1 MTRPSVLP
9 VQLEGI
15 PAELRAINR
24 WVMWQLVQ
32 RSKPS
37 GEKVWTKMPK
47 TVAGNAASS
56 TNPNTWSTFDDVCDA
71 LLMGDGFDGIGLV
84 LGDDVHGIDLD
95 DCIHPESGD
104 LSDLAKDVLE
114 RVQGYAEVSPS
125 GTGIKVFAKTNLD
138 GSRTKKEVGVELY
151 KDGRYFT
158 VTGHQLNGH
167 GHMADEVQD
176 LDWFVWK
183 VWGEQLSA
191 ADDVDAD
198 ERALANYK
206 PVLED
211 WDLDR
216 VMTEVLPHL
225 DPDGGYE
232 EWLKVG
238 AALHHQGVGAEDWLE
253 VWDSWSSGSGKWVE
267 GMCAAKW
274 SSFSEQRNVGRGA
287 VTLASLLKATKEKR
301 AAAVRS
307 ERDQVMADLL
317 DQIDQATDPR
327 DLQEKIAAKAA
338 HNGDLSDVERAQ
350 LASAIQLRAKSL
362 GVKVEIGTVR
372 GWLRPRVSASFPH
385 LNNDGHPLC
394 TLENFKVLLDRL
406 GVIIRYNV
414 IAKAFDVLVPGSGFS
429 RDNKDNSA
437 LAYIFSECEKAR
449 MSTKFIVQFLPMVA
463 DMNQYNPVTT
473 WIESQGWDGVSR
485 LEKFYAT
492 VDTGGQMPEDLKKML
507 MRKWLVQAI
516 GAAFSPDGIA
526 AQGVLTFTGP
536 QNIGKTTWFHKLAPE
551 ALDVILTGHTLDVRS
566 KDSCLIVLKYW
577 IVELGEI
584 DATFRKSDVAL
595 LKSFITQAIDN
606 IRRPY
611 AMTES
616 TYARRTVFG
625 ATVNDEWFLA
635 DPTGN
640 RRFWTIP
647 VVKFNLELFGSE
659 LDMQQLWAEVLE
671 LWKSGERWN
680 LSMEETGVLGEHNDG
695 FTAVDPIDER
705 IGSGWAWGA
714 GVVDWDWVTATDAL
728 MKIGV
733 KDPTKYQTIAAAR
746 ALKKMNGGQRKK
758 SNGRVLFAIPGA
770 STDFLG

>member
-9 VQLEGI
+9 VQLDGI

-32 RSKPS
+32 RK
-37 GEKVWTKMPK
+37 GRWTKMPK
-47 TVAGNAASS
+47 TINGAAASS
-56 TNPNTWSTFDDVCDA
+56 TNASTWSTFDDVCDA

-84 LGDDVHGIDLD
+84 LGTDVQGIDLD
-95 DCIHPESGD
+95 DCRDPVTGD
-104 LSDLAKDVLE
+104 LTDLAVEVLDG
-114 RVQGYAEVSPS
+114 VQGYAEVSPS
-125 GTGIKVFAKTNLD
+125 GTGIKLFAKTNLD

-158 VTGHQLNGH
+158 VTGHRLNGH
-167 GHMADEVQD
+167 DHVADEVQD
-176 LDWFVWK
+176 LGWFVEK
-183 VWGEQLSA
+183 VWGENLSQESLGS
-191 ADDVDAD
+191 DAD

-216 VMTEVLPHL
+216 VMTNVLPHL

-238 AALHHQGVGAEDWLE
+238 AALHHQGVGSEDWLE
-253 VWDSWSSGSGKWVE
+253 AWDAWSSGSGKWVE

-274 SSFSEQRNVGRGA
+274 SSFSEQRNVGRGV
-287 VTLASLLKATKEKR
+287 VTLASLLKTTKEKR

-317 DQIDQATDPR
+317 DQIDQASDPR

-338 HNGDLSDVERAQ
+338 HNADLSDVERAQ

-362 GVKVEIGTVR
+362 GVKVEIATVR
-372 GWLRPRVSASFPH
+372 GWLRPRVRASFPH
-385 LNNDGHPLC
+385 LNDDGHPLC
-394 TLENFKVLLDRL
+394 TLENFGVLLERL
-406 GVIIRYNV
+406 GVTIRYNV
-414 IAKAFDVLVPGSGFS
+414 ISKAFDVLVPDSGFS
-429 RDNKDNSA
+429 RDNRDNSA

-449 MSTKFIVQFLPMVA
+449 MSTKHIVQYLPMIA
-463 DMNQYNPVTT
+463 DMNQYNPVST
-473 WIESQGWDGVSR
+473 WIESVPWDGVSR

-516 GAAFSPDGIA
+516 GAAFAPDGIA
-526 AQGVLTFTGP
+526 AQGILTFTGP

-551 ALDVILTGHTLDVRS
+551 ALDVVLTGHTLDVRS

-584 DATFRKSDVAL
+584 DATFRKADVAL

-616 TYARRTVFG
+616 TYPRRTVFG

-640 RRFWTIP
+640 RRIWTIP
-647 VVKFNLELFGSE
+647 VVKFNLELFESE
-659 LDMQQLWAEVLE
+659 LDMQQLWAEVLI
-671 LWKSGERWN
+671 LWKNGERWN
-680 LSMEETGVLGEHNDG
+680 LSMEENGVLGDHNEG
-695 FTAVDPIDER
+695 FTPADPIDER
-705 IGSGWAWGA
+705 IGAAWAWRDV
-714 GVVDWDWVTATDAL
+714 VVDWDWVTATDVL

-733 KDPTKYQTIAAAR
+733 KDPSKYQTIAASR
-746 ALKKMNGGQRKK
+746 ALKKLNGGQRKK
-758 SNGRVLFAIPGA
+758 SNGRVLFAIPSA
-770 STDFLG
+770 ANDFLG

>member
-1 MTRPSVLP
+1 MTRPTVLP

-15 PAELRAINR
+15 PAELRALNR

-32 RSKPS
+32 RK
-37 GEKVWTKMPK
+37 GRWTKMPK
-47 TVAGNAASS
+47 TIDGAAASS
-56 TNPNTWSTFDDVCDA
+56 TDSSTWSTFDDVCDA

-84 LGDDVHGIDLD
+84 LGADLQGIDLD
-95 DCIHPESGD
+95 DCRDPVTGD
-104 LSDLAKDVLE
+104 LTDLANEVLGN
-114 RVQGYAEVSPS
+114 VQGYAEVSPS
-125 GTGIKVFAKTNLD
+125 GTGIKLFAKTNLD

-158 VTGHQLNGH
+158 VTGHRLNGH
-167 GHMADEVQD
+167 DHVADEVQD
-176 LDWFVWK
+176 LGWFVEK
-183 VWGEQLSA
+183 VWSEQMGA
-191 ADDVDAD
+191 VDDVDAD

-216 VMTEVLPHL
+216 VMTNVLPHL

-238 AALHHQGVGAEDWLE
+238 AALHHQGVGSEEWLE
-253 VWDSWSSGSGKWVE
+253 AWDSWSAQSGKWVE
-267 GMCAAKW
+267 GVCADKW

-287 VTLASLLKATKEKR
+287 VTLASLLKATKDKR
-301 AAAVRS
+301 EAAARS
-307 ERDQVMADLL
+307 ERDQVMVDLL
-317 DQIDQATDPR
+317 AQIDAATDPR

-338 HNGDLSDVERAQ
+338 HNGDLSDIERAQ

-362 GVKVEIGTVR
+362 GVKLEIATVR
-372 GWLRPRVSASFPH
+372 GWLRPRVRASFPH
-385 LNNDGHPLC
+385 LNDDGHPLC
-394 TLENFKVLLDRL
+394 TLENFGVLLDRL
-406 GVIIRYNV
+406 GVTIRYNV
-414 IAKAFDVLVPGSGFS
+414 ISKSFDVLVPDSGFS
-429 RDNKDNSA
+429 RDNRDNSA

-449 MSTKFIVQFLPMVA
+449 MSTKHIVQYLPMVA
-463 DMNQYNPVTT
+463 DMNQYNPVVT
-473 WIESQGWDGVSR
+473 WIESVPWDGVSR
-485 LEKFYAT
+485 LETFYAT

-507 MRKWLVQAI
+507 MRKWLVQAV

-526 AQGVLTFTGP
+526 AQGILTFTGP

-551 ALDVILTGHTLDVRS
+551 ALDVVLTGHTLDVRS

-584 DATFRKSDVAL
+584 DATFKKSDVAV

-659 LDMQQLWAEVLE
+659 LDMQQLWAEVLV
-671 LWKSGERWN
+671 LWKNGERWN
-680 LSMEETGVLGEHNDG
+680 LSMEETGVLGEHNEG

-705 IGSGWAWGA
+705 IGAAWAWGDV
-714 GVVDWDWVTATDAL
+714 VVDWDWITATDVL
-728 MKIGV
+728 MKIGI
-733 KDPTKYQTIAAAR
+733 KDPSKYQTIAASR
-746 ALKKMNGGQRKK
+746 ALKKLNGGQRKK
-758 SNGRVLFAIPGA
+758 SNGRVLFAIPSA
-770 STDFLG
+770 ANDFLG

>member
-9 VQLEGI
+9 VQ
-15 PAELRAINR
+15 PQNVPHELRALNR

-32 RSKPS
+32 RKGS
-37 GEKVWTKMPK
+37 WTKMPK
-47 TVAGNAASS
+47 TINGAAASS
-56 TNPNTWSTFDDVCDA
+56 TDSSTWSTFDDVCDA

-84 LGDDVHGIDLD
+84 LGTDVQGIDLD
-95 DCIHPESGD
+95 DCRDPVTGV
-104 LSDLAKDVLE
+104 LTDLANEVLE

-158 VTGHQLNGH
+158 VTGHRLNGH
-167 GHMADEVQD
+167 DHVADEVQD
-176 LDWFVWK
+176 LGWFVEK
-183 VWGEQLSA
+183 VWSEQLSA
-191 ADDVDAD
+191 DADVDAD

-225 DPDGGYE
+225 DPDSGYE

-238 AALHHQGVGAEDWLE
+238 AALHHQGVGSEDWLE
-253 VWDSWSSGSGKWVE
+253 AWDSWSAQSGKWVE
-267 GMCAAKW
+267 GVCAEKW
-274 SSFSEQRNVGRGA
+274 STFSEQRDTGRGA
-287 VTLASLLKATKEKR
+287 VTLASLIKATKEKR
-301 AAAVRS
+301 ALAVRS
-307 ERDQVMADLL
+307 ERDQAMADLL
-317 DQIDQATDPR
+317 DQIDQASDPR

-362 GVKVEIGTVR
+362 GVKVEIATVR
-372 GWLRPRVSASFPH
+372 GWLRPRVRASFPH
-385 LNNDGHPLC
+385 LNDDGHPLC
-394 TLENFKVLLDRL
+394 TLENFGVLLERL
-406 GVIIRYNV
+406 GVTIRYNV
-414 IAKAFDVLVPGSGFS
+414 ISKAFDVLVPDSGFS
-429 RDNKDNSA
+429 RDNRDNSA

-449 MSTKFIVQFLPMVA
+449 MSTKHIVQYLPMIA
-463 DMNQYNPVTT
+463 DMNQYNPVVT
-473 WIESQGWDGVSR
+473 WIESVPWDGVSR

-526 AQGVLTFTGP
+526 AQGILTFTGP

-551 ALDVILTGHTLDVRS
+551 ALDVVLTGHTLDVRS

-584 DATFRKSDVAL
+584 DATFKKSDVAV

-647 VVKFNLELFGSE
+647 VVKFNLELFGTE
-659 LDMQQLWAEVLE
+659 LDMQQLWAEVLV
-671 LWKSGERWN
+671 LWKNGERWN
-680 LSMEETGVLGEHNDG
+680 LSMEETGVLGEHNEG

-705 IGSGWAWGA
+705 IGAAWAWGDV
-714 GVVDWDWVTATDAL
+714 VVDWDWVTATDVL

-733 KDPTKYQTIAAAR
+733 KDPSKYQTIAASR
-746 ALKKMNGGQRKK
+746 ALKKLNGGQRKK
-758 SNGRVLFAIPGA
+758 SNGRVLFAIPSA
-770 STDFLG
+770 SIDFLG

>member
-1 MTRPSVLP
+1 
-9 VQLEGI
+9 
-15 PAELRAINR
+15 
-24 WVMWQLVQ
+24 MWQLVQ
-32 RSKPS
+32 RK
-37 GEKVWTKMPK
+37 GKWTKMPK
-47 TVAGNAASS
+47 TINGAAASS
-56 TNPNTWSTFDDVCDA
+56 TDSSTWSTFDDVCDA

-84 LGDDVHGIDLD
+84 LGTDVQGIDLD
-95 DCIHPESGD
+95 DCRDPATGV
-104 LSDLAKDVLE
+104 LTDLANEVLE

-138 GSRTKKEVGVELY
+138 GSRTKKELGVELY

-167 GHMADEVQD
+167 ESVADDVQD
-176 LDWFVWK
+176 LGWFVER
-183 VWGEQLSA
+183 VWSEQLSA
-191 ADDVDAD
+191 DVGVDAD

-216 VMTEVLPHL
+216 VVDEVLVHL

-232 EWLKVG
+232 EWLKIG
-238 AALHHQGVGAEDWLE
+238 AALHHQGGGSEEWLDA
-253 VWDSWSSGSGKWVE
+253 WDNWSSASGKWVE
-267 GMCAAKW
+267 GVCSDKW
-274 SSFSEQRNVGRGA
+274 SSFSEQRDVGRGA

-301 AAAVRS
+301 AVAVRN
-307 ERDQVMADLL
+307 ERDQMMADLL
-317 DQIDQATDPR
+317 DQIDNADDPR

-338 HNGDLSDVERAQ
+338 HSGDLSDVERAQ

-362 GVKVEIGTVR
+362 GVKLEIATVR
-372 GWLRPRVSASFPH
+372 GWLRPRVRASFPH
-385 LNNDGHPLC
+385 LNDDGHPLC
-394 TLENFKVLLDRL
+394 TLENFGVLLDRL
-406 GVIIRYNV
+406 GVTIRYNV
-414 IAKAFDVLVPGSGFS
+414 ISKAFDVLVPDSGFS
-429 RDNKDNSA
+429 RDNRDNSA

-449 MSTKFIVQFLPMVA
+449 MSTKHIVQYLPMIA
-463 DMNQYNPVTT
+463 DMNQYNPVVT
-473 WIESQGWDGVSR
+473 WIESVPWDGVSR

-526 AQGVLTFTGP
+526 AQGILTFTGP

-551 ALDVILTGHTLDVRS
+551 ALDVVLTGHTLDVRS

-584 DATFRKSDVAL
+584 DATFKKSDVAV

-659 LDMQQLWAEVLE
+659 LDMQQLWAEVLV
-671 LWKSGERWN
+671 LWKNGERWN
-680 LSMEETGVLGEHNDG
+680 LSMEETGVLGEHNEG

-705 IGSGWAWGA
+705 IGAAWAWSDGL
-714 GVVDWDWVTATDAL
+714 VDWDWVTATDVL

-733 KDPTKYQTIAAAR
+733 KDPSKYQTIAASR
-746 ALKKMNGGQRKK
+746 ALKKLNGGQRKK
-758 SNGRVLFAIPGA
+758 SNGRVLFAIPSA
-770 STDFLG
+770 SIDFLG

>member
-9 VQLEGI
+9 VQPENV
-15 PAELRAINR
+15 PAELQALNR

-32 RSKPS
+32 RK
-37 GEKVWTKMPK
+37 GRWTKMPK
-47 TVAGNAASS
+47 TVDGAAASS
-56 TNPNTWSTFDDVCDA
+56 TDPSTWSTFDDVCDA

-84 LGDDVHGIDLD
+84 LGTDVQGIDLD
-95 DCIHPESGD
+95 DCRDPVTGV
-104 LSDLAKDVLE
+104 LTDLANEVLE

-158 VTGHQLNGH
+158 VTGHRLNGH
-167 GHMADEVQD
+167 DHMSDEVQD
-176 LDWFVWK
+176 LAWFVER
-183 VWGEQLSA
+183 VWSEQLSA
-191 ADDVDAD
+191 DADVDAD

-238 AALHHQGVGAEDWLE
+238 AALHHQGVGSEDWLE
-253 VWDSWSSGSGKWVE
+253 AWDAWSSGSGKWAE
-267 GMCAAKW
+267 GVCADKW
-274 SSFSEQRNVGRGA
+274 STFSEQRDTGRGA
-287 VTLASLLKATKEKR
+287 VTLASLIKATKEKR
-301 AAAVRS
+301 AVAVRG
-307 ERDQVMADLL
+307 ERDQAMADLL
-317 DQIDQATDPR
+317 DQIDQASDPR

-362 GVKVEIGTVR
+362 GVKVEIATVR
-372 GWLRPRVSASFPH
+372 GWLRPRVRASFPH
-385 LNNDGHPLC
+385 LNDDGHPLC
-394 TLENFKVLLDRL
+394 TLENFGVLLERL
-406 GVIIRYNV
+406 GVTIRYNV
-414 IAKAFDVLVPGSGFS
+414 IKKNAEVLVPDASFS

-437 LAYIFSECEKAR
+437 LAYILSECEKAR
-449 MSTKFIVQFLPMVA
+449 MSTKHIVQYMPMVA
-463 DMNQYNPVTT
+463 DMNLYNPVST
-473 WIESQGWDGVSR
+473 WIESEPWDGVSR
-485 LEKFYAT
+485 LDLFYDT
-492 VDTGGQMPEDLKKML
+492 VDTGDQMPEELKRLL
-507 MRKWLVQAI
+507 MRKWLVQAVA
-516 GAAFSPDGIA
+516 AAFEPDGIA
-526 AQGVLTFTGP
+526 AQGILTFTGP
-536 QNIGKTTWFHKLAPE
+536 QNIGKTTWFKRLAPE

-577 IVELGEI
+577 LCELGEI
-584 DATFRKSDVAL
+584 DATFKKSDIAA
-595 LKSFITQAIDN
+595 LKSFTTQSVDN

-647 VVKFNLELFGSE
+647 AVKFNLELFDNE
-659 LDMQQLWAEVLE
+659 LNMQQLWAEMLV
-671 LWKSGERWN
+671 LWKNGERWN
-680 LSMEETGVLGEHNDG
+680 LSMEETGVLGEHNEG

-705 IGSGWAWGA
+705 IGAAWAWGDV
-714 GVVDWDWVTATDAL
+714 VVDWDWVTATDVL
-728 MKIGV
+728 MKIGI
-733 KDPTKYQTIAAAR
+733 KDPSKYQTIAASR
-746 ALKKMNGGQRKK
+746 ALKKLNGGQRKK
-758 SNGRVLFAIPGA
+758 SNGRVLFAIPSA
-770 STDFLG
+770 ANDFLG